1 MCIFGGGR
9 STESATACSA
19 DTLSGWRGYWEAD
32 DVRRVEQLLKTDID
46 LEIER
51 NDRLKLPIRSR
62 ASLVTCVQNVTCV
75 SQKVILGFL
84 GAIDLSRSQ
93 IP

>member
-1 MCIFGGGR
+1 MNRKSTFWRPMCIFGGWR

-32 DVRRVEQLLKTDID
+32 DVRRVKQLLKTDID

-51 NDRLKLPIRSR
+51 DGPLEAPDPE
-62 ASLVTCVQNVTCV
+62 Q
-75 SQKVILGFL
+75 G
-84 GAIDLSRSQ
+84 
-93 IP
+93 

>member
-1 MCIFGGGR
+1 M
-9 STESATACSA
+9 A
-19 DTLSGWRGYWEAD
+19 
-32 DVRRVEQLLKTDID
+32 
-46 LEIER
+46 
-51 NDRLKLPIRSR
+51 RLKLPIRSR

-84 GAIDLSRSQ
+84 GAIDLSQSQ